1 VRAASLVVVVLWHW
15 VFTIVIWRDD
25 GPHAS
30 NPIGFFDGLFLAT
43 WLLQVMPLFFFVGG
57 YSHLRAWAA
66 ARRTGVSIWSFVG
79 RRIRTLTVPALAVV
93 AVWVALGVVVT
104 VALDAGWM
112 ARAVRLVVSPLWFLV
127 VYLLLIAML
136 PIALWLHRRFGVLVL
151 VWGAGLAAVVDIV
164 RFRND
169 LPWVGWLNM
178 VVVWGLCHQLGFFY
192 EGLVAGGRRVA
203 WALTWGGLFGL
214 AALVYTGF
222 YPGSMVG
229 VPGDRFSNMAP
240 PTIPIVALVF
250 FQAGVALLIRPWVL
264 DRLEHRRAWSEA
276 SALMNRYSMPL
287 YLFHMTGLAVARG
300 SWHWIRGGQE
310 RREPDLVWWLTRPFA
325 FPGAALVTLPII
337 WLFGRRWSRSHDR
350 YEPQRA

>member
-1 VRAASLVVVVLWHW
+1 MVVLWHW

-25 GPHAS
+25 GPHAT

-57 YSHLRAWAA
+57 YSHLRAWESAQ
-66 ARRTGVSIWSFVG
+66 RTGVGIWTFVG

-93 AVWVALGVVVT
+93 AVWAALGVVVT
-104 VALDAGWM
+104 VSLDAGWM

-127 VYLLLIAML
+127 VYLLLIALL

-192 EGLVAGGRRVA
+192 DGLVAGGRRVA

-240 PTIPIVALVF
+240 PTLPIVAL
-250 FQAGVALLIRPWVL
+250 
-264 DRLEHRRAWSEA
+264 
-276 SALMNRYSMPL
+276 NRYAMPL

-310 RREPDLVWWLTRPFA
+310 RREPDLVWWLARPFA
-325 FPGAALVTLPII
+325 FLGAALVTVPII
-337 WLFGRRWSRSHDR
+337 WLFGRRWATPSPARS
-350 YEPQRA
+350 ESPLP